1 MINSQLFLTGR
12 YQVGMFDFMLE
23 RLVET
28 FESCN
33 INFLI
38 GSGLSS
44 PYLKTLGLIET
55 LLTNLDAA
63 ELPEGQRRV
72 IRCSLYKSYFEGV
85 MWKNWKLLK
94 EDPEAKDVMDGYLE
108 FIKRISVILLKRKST
123 ILGKEVNLFTTN
135 VDIFLEK
142 AVEKVGL
149 ECNDGF
155 SGRFAPVF
163 SLSNFKRAHFKR
175 SLQFDN
181 LSELPTVN
189 LLKLHGSLTW
199 KMAEEDSI
207 VFSADLEHVR
217 TIKSKEITQALLLG
231 ITQASTIES
240 LIASND
246 GRQADGTVVDFL
258 QAYDRLAV
266 VNPTKAKFRQTI
278 LNQTHYELLRIYSNE
293 LEKENTVLV
302 VAGFSFADEHI
313 REITLRAANSN
324 PTLLIYIIG
333 YDSASAAEI
342 RAKFPTASVK
352 NDNIFIVKPEVTK
365 EGNDAFKYDLPTIN
379 KKILRKIS
387 DSIGAENIRQPSES
401 VPD

>member
-1 MINSQLFLTGR
+1 
-12 YQVGMFDFMLE
+12 MFGLMLN
-23 RLVET
+23 RLRET

-55 LLTNLDAA
+55 LLTNLDTA

-72 IRCSLYKSYFEGV
+72 IRCSLYKSYFDGV
-85 MWKNWKLLK
+85 MWKNCKLLE

-199 KMAEEDSI
+199 KMAAPDSI
-207 VFSADLEHVR
+207 VFSPDLEHVSM
-217 TIKSKEITQALLLG
+217 IKSKEITPALILG
-231 ITQASTIES
+231 ISQASTIES

-246 GRQADGTVVDFL
+246 GRQADGTVADFL
-258 QAYDRLAV
+258 EAFDRLAV

-302 VAGFSFADEHI
+302 VTGFSFADEHI

-324 PTLLIYIIG
+324 PTLLIFVIA
-333 YDSASAAEI
+333 YDSAAAAEI
-342 RAKFPTASVK
+342 GARFPAAGIK
-352 NDNIFIVKPEVTK
+352 NDNIFIVKPEVNK

-379 KKILRKIS
+379 GRILREIAS
-387 DSIGAENIRQPSES
+387 SIGAEYPRQSS
-401 VPD
+401 KSGTA

>member
-1 MINSQLFLTGR
+1 
-12 YQVGMFDFMLE
+12 MFDFMLD
-23 RLVET
+23 RLIET

-55 LLTNLDAA
+55 LLTNLDAVD
-63 ELPEGQRRV
+63 LPEGQKKV
-72 IRCSLYKSYFEGV
+72 IRCSLYKSYFDGV
-85 MWKNWKLLK
+85 MLKNRKLLN

-199 KMAEEDSI
+199 KMAGADGI
-207 VFSADLEHVR
+207 VFSPDLEHVR
-217 TIKSKEITQALLLG
+217 AIQSQEITPALILG
-231 ITQASTIES
+231 IDQASTIEA
-240 LIASND
+240 LIVSND
-246 GRQADGTVVDFL
+246 GKEADGTVVGFL
-258 QAYDRLAV
+258 EAYDRLAV
-266 VNPTKAKFRQTI
+266 VNPTKAKFMQTI

-302 VAGFSFADEHI
+302 VAGFSFADEHL

-324 PTLLIYIIG
+324 PTLLIYVIA
-333 YDSASAAEI
+333 YDSAAAAEI
-342 RAKFPTASVK
+342 GARFPAAGIK
-352 NDNIFIVKPEVTK
+352 NDNIFIVKPGVNK

-379 KKILRKIS
+379 GRILREIAN
-387 DSIGAENIRQPSES
+387 SIGAENPRQTSKQGPA
-401 VPD
+401 